1 MALEKAYITNLE
13 NNERIDCLFN
23 PTEYAISKNNQWE
36 SVKVM
41 GDDVPM
47 PKFISGGAM
56 TLTMTLFFDTYEE
69 KKDVRAYTE
78 KLFKLMRVDS
88 KLRNKKNKK
97 GRPPRCMFNWGK
109 KWGFK
114 AIIKRMKQRFTL
126 FLEDGT
132 PVRATVEVT
141 FQQVEKEGSYPPQN
155 PTTRGELD
163 RSVRL
168 VRPGDRL
175 DLIAYEEYGD
185 PTLWKHIAEAND
197 LANPLAIQPG
207 QRLVIVPAE

>member
-13 NNERIDCLFN
+13 TNEQIPCLFN
-23 PTEYAISKNNQWE
+23 PTEYTISKSNRWD

-47 PKFISGGAM
+47 PKFISGDAM
-56 TLTMTLFFDTYEE
+56 KLTMTLFFDTYEE
-69 KKDVRAYTE
+69 KKDVREYTD
-78 KLFKLMRVDS
+78 KLFKLMSVDP

-114 AIIKRMKQRFTL
+114 AIITQMKQRYTL

-132 PVRATVEVT
+132 PVRATVDVT
-141 FQQVEKEGSYPPQN
+141 FQQVEKEGTYPAQN
-155 PTTRGELD
+155 PTTQGD
-163 RSVRL
+163 IDQSVR
-168 VRPGDRL
+168 VVKPGDRL

-197 LANPLAIQPG
+197 IADPLEIEPG
-207 QRLVIVPAE
+207 QQLVIVPPP